1 MIEKLKQNKLVLIVF
16 VIAMIFI
23 VTGVSF
29 ALYNILFTG
38 KKEQTII
45 VGDINFTYNEKTNG
59 LSLDDSSILDNEN
72 GMKQTSYFDFDISL
86 TSSGNLSI
94 TYQIALEETSTS
106 TLSNDKVKVYLTD
119 QNNNKILDPVSIS
132 SLKTDDKGYRKLYV
146 NTISQNETQKYR
158 LRAWIDM
165 DKAYEISNNN
175 GSHSL
180 TMTNATYKFKVNVYD
195 TEVGANTLIK
205 LADNKDSGLYTVT
218 HPADSTLQ
226 IGTTENMTE
235 YRYRGASPKNYV
247 TFNNETWRII
257 GVFPTDDG
265 TGKIE
270 SRIKIIRNESIGN
283 KYWNN
288 CTDTNRDYLCDD
300 GNTNY
305 NNWTGATLNTYLNGT
320 YLTGLSSEAQS
331 MIGNTKYYLGGYN
344 TSELQKDVMYKY
356 ERKIKN
362 TKDNEFYYGSN
373 PNNFIGKVAL
383 MYASD
388 YGYAASDVCTQVLIY
403 YENET
408 CINNNWLF
416 NSDATSNEWTFN
428 QNTENSLR
436 AFIIYRIG
444 RIAIDMNSATFNS
457 QLAVRPV
464 LYLTSNVQITGG
476 TGTSTDPYTLGL

>member
-16 VIAMIFI
+16 VIAMILI

-146 NTISQNETQKYR
+146 NTINRNETQKYR

-165 DKAYEISNNN
+165 DKVYEITEN
-175 GSHSL
+175 GGTHSIIAKE
-180 TMTNATYKFKVNVYD
+180 ATYKFKVNVYD

-218 HPADSTLQ
+218 HPADNTLQ
-226 IGTTENMTE
+226 IGATENMTE

-270 SRIKIIRNESIGN
+270 SRIKLIRNESIGN
-283 KYWNN
+283 YYWN
-288 CTDTNRDYLCDD
+288 TERVSSTSS
-300 GNTNY
+300 Y
-305 NNWTGATLNTYLNGT
+305 NNWTGATLQTELNGT
-320 YLTGLSSEAQS
+320 YLTGLTSEAQD

-344 TSELQKDVMYKY
+344 TSLEIQKDVMYQY
-356 ERKIKN
+356 ERKIN
-362 TKDNEFYYGSN
+362 GSTYYYSTN
-373 PNNFIGKVAL
+373 PNSWTGKIAL

-388 YGYAASDVCTQVLIY
+388 YGYATSDECTQTLHY
-403 YENET
+403 YDNIT
-408 CINNNWLF
+408 CKNNNWLF
-416 NSDATSNEWTFN
+416 IRDHQWTLPQGASGSNVVFRVFSGGAVGSYN
-428 QNTENSLR
+428 AYGIQ
-436 AFIIYRIG
+436 FG
-444 RIAIDMNSATFNS
+444 
-457 QLAVRPV
+457 VRPV
-464 LYLTSNVQITGG
+464 LYLTSSVQITGG
-476 TGTSTDPYTLGL
+476 FGTSTDPYTLGL

>member
-16 VIAMIFI
+16 VIAMILI

-146 NTISQNETQKYR
+146 NTINRNETQKYR

-165 DKAYEISNNN
+165 DKVYEITEN
-175 GSHSL
+175 GGTHSIIAKE
-180 TMTNATYKFKVNVYD
+180 ATYKFKVNVYD

-226 IGTTENMTE
+226 IGTTESMTE

-270 SRIKIIRNESIGN
+270 SRIKLIRNESIGN
-283 KYWNN
+283 YYWNN

-305 NNWTGATLNTYLNGT
+305 NNWTGSTLNTYLNGT
-320 YLTGLSSEAQS
+320 YLIGLTSESQS
-331 MIGNTKYYLGGYN
+331 MVGNAKYYLGGYN
-344 TSELQKDVMYKY
+344 TSNIQKDAMYQY
-356 ERKIKN
+356 ERKITN
-362 TKDNEFYYGSN
+362 TTDNEFYYGSN
-373 PNNFIGKVAL
+373 PNNFIGKLAL

-388 YGYAASDVCTQVLIY
+388 YGYAASDVCTQTLDY
-403 YENET
+403 YDATT

-416 NSDATSNEWTFN
+416 NSDANLNEWTFN

-444 RIAIDMNSATFNS
+444 CITIDMNSATFNS
-457 QLAVRPV
+457 ELAIRPT

>member
-16 VIAMIFI
+16 IIAMILI

-132 SLKTDDKGYRKLYV
+132 SLKTDDKGDRKLYV
-146 NTISQNETQKYR
+146 NTINRNETQKYR

-165 DKAYEISNNN
+165 DKAYEITES
-175 GSHSL
+175 GGTHSIIAKA
-180 TMTNATYKFKVNVYD
+180 ATYKFKVNVYD

-305 NNWTGATLNTYLNGT
+305 NNWRVSTLNTYLNET

-331 MIGNTKYYLGGYN
+331 MIGNAKYYLGGYN

-362 TKDNEFYYGSN
+362 TTDNEFYYGSN
-373 PNNFIGKVAL
+373 PNNFVGKLAL

-444 RIAIDMNSATFNS
+444 RIAIDMNSAVFNS